1 MPAET
6 ATTPEPAAAVPVPA
20 EAPPAAPVPGAAAVA
35 APSAVA
41 QSPAAEPGLPNRP
54 NQVTAK
60 IPGKELGLKS
70 IEAPYVPISAA
81 QQAQLDDLLAKY
93 KANEITPVE
102 YHKQRAEI
110 LAQHQ
115 P

>member
-6 ATTPEPAAAVPVPA
+6 TTTPEPAAVVPVPA
-20 EAPPAAPVPGAAAVA
+20 EAPPATPVPAAAAVA
-35 APSAVA
+35 APSVVA
-41 QSPAAEPGLPNRP
+41 PSPAPQPGIPNRP
-54 NQVTAK
+54 SQVTAK
-60 IPGKELGLKS
+60 VPSKELGLKS
-70 IEAPYVPISAA
+70 IESPYVPISPA